1 MNPGATF
8 DRVSFS
14 YASCMSHG
22 CDELPPSGR
31 VRASML
37 REFAGWPGYA
47 IDLPGTAARAVPLL
61 GFRRGLKGELYYDML
76 HAWTGDPW
84 TDVRA
89 FAGNGDGT
97 LLYPGRPAELG
108 GTHPFPVE
116 SIRLKIVRDALE
128 DVELFRLARA
138 AGEAALAERWLA
150 RLVPSARGFERRP
163 GPWLEARRQLGDAIA
178 RSGAGASGASGRP
191 AR

>member
-1 MNPGATF
+1 
-8 DRVSFS
+8 
-14 YASCMSHG
+14 
-22 CDELPPSGR
+22 
-31 VRASML
+31 
-37 REFAGWPGYA
+37 
-47 IDLPGTAARAVPLL
+47 VPLL

-97 LLYPGRPAELG
+97 LLYPGRPVELG

-116 SIRLKIVRDALE
+116 SIRLKLIRDALE

-138 AGEAALAERWLA
+138 AGEGALADRWLE

-163 GPWLEARRQLGDAIA
+163 EPWLEAHRALGDAIA
-178 RSGAGASGASGRP
+178 RRTAGP
-191 AR
+191 ARAARAAR